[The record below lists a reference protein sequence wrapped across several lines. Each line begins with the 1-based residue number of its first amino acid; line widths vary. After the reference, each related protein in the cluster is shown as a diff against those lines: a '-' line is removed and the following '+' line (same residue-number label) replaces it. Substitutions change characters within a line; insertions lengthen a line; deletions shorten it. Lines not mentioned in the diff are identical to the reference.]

1 MSERIPC
8 DHASIE
14 SHRVT
19 VERVGRRRPA
29 IPIPD
34 AVDLAVGDRCV
45 VSLGGTETHAV
56 VESDVEDAP
65 RITAVGETRADAGE
79 GPSGRLAD
87 WLDSVD
93 VQIGRSVTMDVVT
106 PGYKIGLRPPGESVT
121 YQTRDPPDR
130 SLDSIARDLSE

>member
-1 MSERIPC
+1 MAERIPC

-14 SHRVT
+14 HHRVT

-34 AVDLAVGDRCV
+34 AVDLVAGDRSI
-45 VSLGGTETHAV
+45 VSLAGTETYAV
-56 VESDVEDAP
+56 VDSDFDGDPRIDAVAEMRSDVGD
-65 RITAVGETRADAGE
+65 

-93 VQIGRSVTMDVVT
+93 VSIGRSLTMDVVT
-106 PGYKIGLRPPGESVT
+106 PGYKIGLRPPGERVT
-121 YQTRDPPDR
+121 YRTRDAPDR
-130 SLDSIARDLSE
+130 SLHSIARDLSE